1 MSGIAELLA
10 DPAAT
15 GDAIARAAATAG
27 AADLELVARDE
38 ARLLRHPAIVA
49 AMFANPA
56 APMALVNRAVGA
68 CVRAGVRVEGI
79 PGFDDIAAA
88 MKAEPAEAS
97 SAAPAFDEA
106 LAASQRMDTAAGKDG
121 APDDHDHAHEGE
133 EAAGEGKPERKRK
146 AAVIDFGK
154 LKLFEKIRL
163 ATLGNAFCRQTLL
176 RDSNRLVSMAA
187 IRSPGITDLEVI
199 RAAGNRAVSEDVIRY
214 IANSK
219 EYLKLYPVKLSLVGN
234 PKCPLALTLK
244 MLPTL
249 RPDDLKNIARSK
261 NVPNALSTAARKLSA
276 TRNPSNS

>member
-1 MSGIAELLA
+1 
-10 DPAAT
+10 
-15 GDAIARAAATAG
+15 
-27 AADLELVARDE
+27 
-38 ARLLRHPAIVA
+38 
-49 AMFANPA
+49 MFATPA

-68 CVRAGVRVEGI
+68 CVRAGVRVDGI

-88 MKAEPAEAS
+88 MKAEPAEAA

-106 LAASQRMDTAAGKDG
+106 LAESRRMDASAGGGG
-121 APDDHDHAHEGE
+121 AQDADVDAHEGE
-133 EAAGEGKPERKRK
+133 EAAAAAEGKPERKRK
-146 AAVIDFGK
+146 SAVIDFGK

-187 IRSPGITDLEVI
+187 IRSPGITDLEVV
-199 RAAGNRAVSEDVIRY
+199 RAAANRAVSEDVIRY

-249 RPDDLKNIARSK
+249 RPEDLKNIARSK
-261 NVPNALSTAARKLSA
+261 NVPNVLSTAARKLSA
-276 TRNPSNS
+276 TRNPANS

>member
-1 MSGIAELLA
+1 MSGIADLD
-10 DPAAT
+10 DP
-15 GDAIARAAATAG
+15 AIARAAATAA
-27 AADLELVARDE
+27 AADLELIARDD
-38 ARLLRHPAIVA
+38 ARLLRHPPIVA
-49 AMFANPA
+49 AMFANPV
-56 APMALVNRAVGA
+56 APMALVNRVVGA
-68 CVRAGVRVEGI
+68 CVRAGVRVDGI

-88 MKAEPAEAS
+88 MKTEPAEVAS
-97 SAAPAFDEA
+97 EATAFDEA
-106 LAASQRMDTAAGKDG
+106 LAESKRIDAAGGKAG
-121 APDDHDHAHEGE
+121 APDADADAHADEGE
-133 EAAGEGKPERKRK
+133 EAAGEAKPERKRK
-146 AAVIDFGK
+146 SAVIDFSK

-219 EYLKLYPVKLSLVGN
+219 EYVKLYPVKLSLVGN

-249 RPDDLKNIARSK
+249 RPEDLKNIARSK

-276 TRNPSNS
+276 TRNPNNS